1 MKPVLRLALAAAR
14 DKIGSHLFSAIAL
27 AAVLAP
33 LLILYGL
40 KLGIINGMIDDLKND
55 PNVLQVGVSGNRPL
69 TEQEVAVLRARPETG
84 FVAGSPRSIAAR
96 AEMRESVSSASFVNA
111 DWLPSGDGDPLLT
124 DGLTTV
130 GDDDIVLSEQLAQDL
145 QASVGS
151 SVVAAVYRNEQSEVY
166 EMTLHVAAIL
176 PRARLAGM
184 RALVSMHRIS
194 AISAFSDNFA
204 VPEAGI
210 GGRSLAERVAAYD
223 SLRLY
228 ASSLDTV
235 EPLERIVS
243 AMGFRTASQAT
254 NIAWIR
260 SLDAAMAGVFAVIA
274 TAGMLGYVLS
284 LWATIAASVRQAR
297 AEFSLMRLIGMS
309 RRDLLVFP
317 AVQVLTITVMGLGLA
332 IALALAAAQLINGV
346 FLTEAFGNDLCQIS
360 LQAVAIAALATILL
374 ALLVAAQQLMVLQSI
389 DPSEALAET
398 V

>member
-1 MKPVLRLALAAAR
+1 
-14 DKIGSHLFSAIAL
+14 
-27 AAVLAP
+27 
-33 LLILYGL
+33 
-40 KLGIINGMIDDLKND
+40 
-55 PNVLQVGVSGNRPL
+55 
-69 TEQEVAVLRARPETG
+69 
-84 FVAGSPRSIAAR
+84 
-96 AEMRESVSSASFVNA
+96 MRESVSSASFVNA